1 MAPMRVKQAPALES
15 AAIEAFLRDSLPPD
29 GDAVV
34 LHPDGYYW
42 LADDGRGQF
51 GPFATVRA
59 ALADMHSAA
68 DHALEPGET
77 LEEAERE
84 LGLASWVDADTGEL
98 AEDTATR
105 LEDH

>member
-1 MAPMRVKQAPALES
+1 ME
-15 AAIEAFLRDSLPPD
+15 AAAVEAFLIDALPPD
-29 GDAVV
+29 SDAVV

-51 GPFATVRA
+51 GPFATVRE
-59 ALADMHSAA
+59 ALADMHTSAE
-68 DHALEPGET
+68 HALEPGET

-84 LGLASWVDADTGEL
+84 LGLAGWVDADTGEL